1 MIEKKL
7 AVLALGCLLL
17 QGCRA
22 SESDAQQVVRDGLK
36 DPGSAKFGAFSQIGD
51 RLGCMT
57 VNSKNSLGGYTG
69 DRQALLRKVD
79 GKWVFYSVVNVS
91 HKACINNWPQIDRE
105 LSADDLLK
113 EACAEQKAMG
123 EEYSTPSEGICLYG
137 HAMSNEQKLSFVDS
151 WNNVRESLSNLKA
164 MEAEGRAKGF
174 IR

>member
-17 QGCRA
+17 QGCGA

-36 DPGSAKFGAFSQIGD
+36 DPGSAKFGEFSQIGE

-79 GKWVFYSVVNVS
+79 GKWVFYSVVNVT
-91 HKACINNWPQIDRE
+91 HEACINNWPQIDRE

-123 EEYSTPSEGICLYG
+123 EEYSTVV
-137 HAMSNEQKLSFVDS
+137 AN
-151 WNNVRESLSNLKA
+151 
-164 MEAEGRAKGF
+164 
-174 IR
+174 

>member
-1 MIEKKL
+1 
-7 AVLALGCLLL
+7 
-17 QGCRA
+17 
-22 SESDAQQVVRDGLK
+22 
-36 DPGSAKFGAFSQIGD
+36 
-51 RLGCMT
+51 MT

-79 GKWVFYSVVNVS
+79 GKWVFYSVVNVT
-91 HKACINNWPQIDRE
+91 HEACINNWPQIDRE

-151 WNNVRESLSNLKA
+151 WNNVRESLSNHKA